1 MIMTENE
8 LIKEILQESLLEKCS
23 NTKKAQQLPPPPLEK
38 PVPAGTSV
46 IPLPEPDLL
55 PDQQINFL
63 ELIEVRATVRQYSNQ
78 EITLKEL
85 SYMLWCTQGVKMALP
100 KGGTMRTVPSA
111 GARHAF
117 ETYLLVHRVEG
128 LKPGLYRFLA
138 LGHALLPIDTAEG
151 ALEKFYPGFKAANM
165 VKNSAVT
172 FIWAA
177 DFPRMTY
184 MFGNRACRYIYLDAG
199 HVCQNLYLADH
210 TLRIGTCAVG
220 AFFDDKLNAAL
231 GFDGENDF
239 VVYCATTGKP

>member
-1 MIMTENE
+1 
-8 LIKEILQESLLEKCS
+8 
-23 NTKKAQQLPPPPLEK
+23 
-38 PVPAGTSV
+38 
-46 IPLPEPDLL
+46 
-55 PDQQINFL
+55 
-63 ELIEVRATVRQYSNQ
+63 
-78 EITLKEL
+78 
-85 SYMLWCTQGVKMALP
+85 
-100 KGGTMRTVPSA
+100 MRTVPSA

-199 HVCQNLYLADH
+199 HVCQNLYLACEA
-210 TLRIGTCAVG
+210 IGAGTCAI
-220 AFFDDKLNAAL
+220 AAYNQQSADQLLNV
-231 GFDGENDF
+231 DGDEEF
-239 VVYCATTGKP
+239 VVYMAPVGKI